1 MKACHPSPLSFFT
14 RHPWRRL
21 SGSPT
26 YLHTRL
32 CILRAQ
38 NDCLCGS
45 LPLPHAPSPP
55 LFPTQSSPA
64 PPTPV
69 PVLGGRTLQTDTQTQ
84 TDCIP
89 ASTTGW
95 VIMGRSSTSSFPG
108 LLGEL
113 SKYGARSS
121 QYRAASTGFP
131 PPILPGRQPEPWSD
145 NVATQWL
152 ISELPKGSQLFS
164 I

>member
-38 NDCLCGS
+38 NVFLFGS
-45 LPLPHAPSPP
+45 PPLPHAPSLPP
-55 LFPTQSSPA
+55 FQ
-64 PPTPV
+64 PTPH
-69 PVLGGRTLQTDTQTQ
+69 PHRSPHPGCWEAGLCRQTHRHRLM
-84 TDCIP
+84 
-89 ASTTGW
+89 AFLLLSW
-95 VIMGRSSTSSFPG
+95 VIMGRSSTSSSPG

-113 SKYGARSS
+113 SKYGSRSS
-121 QYRAASTGFP
+121 QYRAAPTGFP
-131 PPILPGRQPEPWSD
+131 PPILPG
-145 NVATQWL
+145 
-152 ISELPKGSQLFS
+152 KQLVS
-164 I
+164 